1 VDTRLVVLAG
11 AVFVTLLLEA
21 MLSRRHERA
30 LRRRGA
36 IEPANDV
43 HRLMAVAY
51 PGAFLAM
58 VAESVLRGSPPH
70 AWLLPGVTLFV
81 LAKAVKYSAIRALG
95 ERWTF
100 RVLVLPGEPLV
111 VRGPY
116 RFMRHPNYVG
126 VAGEL
131 VGSTLAFGAWVV
143 GPLATILFLA
153 LVARRM
159 AVEEAALARFAPPR
173 RQS

>member
-1 VDTRLVVLAG
+1 MDARLVVLAG
-11 AVFVTLLLEA
+11 AVFVAMLVEA
-21 MLSRRHERA
+21 LLSRRHERT
-30 LRRRGA
+30 LRQRGA

-58 VAESVLRGSPPH
+58 VAESALRGLPPR
-70 AWLLPGVTLFV
+70 AWLLIGITVVV
-81 LAKAVKYSAIRALG
+81 LAKVVKYSAIRALG

-100 RVLVLPGEPLV
+100 RVLVLPGAPLV
-111 VRGPY
+111 TRGPY
-116 RFMRHPNYVG
+116 RFVRHPNYVG

-173 RQS
+173 RQK

>member
-1 VDTRLVVLAG
+1 METPLVVLAG

-58 VAESVLRGSPPH
+58 AAESVLRGSPPR
-70 AWLLPGVTLFV
+70 AWLLSGVTLFV